1 MTAVV
6 TPFRST
12 RYLGWVVSTLLAAQL
27 AVALLA
33 GSRFL
38 AEIGLASRVD
48 QGGVSAAEIDLL
60 DRQLRQVSVTA
71 IVLFFVTAVVWL
83 VWEYLAYRNLES
95 LGTVGTDTSPSGS
108 VGWWF
113 VPFAN
118 LVKPFRGVRDL
129 WKGSAPDRSEN
140 WKMLPTWAVIGW
152 WWATFLGSR
161 IVVDMGLSMR
171 TEASSLTGVVNGDR
185 LTILGELMLATS
197 ALLAILVVRS
207 VDARQGLRATWEGIP
222 PRPDR

>member
-1 MTAVV
+1 M

-12 RYLGWVVSTLLAAQL
+12 KRLGWVVSALLAAQV

-38 AEIGLASRVD
+38 TEIGLARRVD
-48 QGGVSAAEIDLL
+48 QGGISLAEVELL

-95 LGTVGTDTSPSGS
+95 LGTFGTDTSPRGS

-129 WKGSAPDRSEN
+129 WKGSDPNRFEDWN
-140 WKMLPTWAVIGW
+140 VIPTWDLIGW
-152 WWATFLGSR
+152 WWAMFLGSR
-161 IVVDMGLSMR
+161 VVVNMGLSMR
-171 TEASSLTGVVNGDR
+171 TDATTPSGVANGDR
-185 LTILGELMLATS
+185 FAIVGELLLAT
-197 ALLAILVVRS
+197 AAVLAIRIVRS
-207 VDARQGLRATWEGIP
+207 VVNRQAGRAVWDGVP